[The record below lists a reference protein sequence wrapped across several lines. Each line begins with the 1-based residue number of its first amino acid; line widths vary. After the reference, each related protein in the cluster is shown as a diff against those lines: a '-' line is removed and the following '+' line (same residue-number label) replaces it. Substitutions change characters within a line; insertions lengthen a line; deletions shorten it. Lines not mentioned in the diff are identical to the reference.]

1 LRWLSGSV
9 FGLPDAHKLS
19 PLQIGRIFRGGERL
33 SWMSKAEHDKDS
45 LEIAVKKL
53 EGWQVRSVVVEPAL
67 PVLASPSW
75 RGVDGAPWRAYDRH
89 SGESIFIKA
98 MHPEASLYIDLPSA
112 MDAAIKAGNLGVG
125 PKVIKADEQAG
136 LLFMEDLRD
145 GWRVAGLEIFRSQ
158 EMTDKFLEAR
168 KRFQSVAPL
177 SRTVSVFEEIDR
189 FFADLKALA
198 APFPVEVEWMYDNVS
213 LAAQAMR
220 PKIAAPAPIHGD
232 GNISNL
238 MINLDGDVRIVD
250 WDRATN
256 ADPLEDVGSVMA
268 EAYAFDAEA
277 RSTFTRYMGGF
288 EQRSFDRA
296 RLYGVADDFRWGLI
310 GLLLATFSP
319 RKTHEFFKFA
329 AWRFLRCRMAIRE
342 PRFAERLRSV

>member
-1 LRWLSGSV
+1 MTEV
-9 FGLPDAHKLS
+9 
-19 PLQIGRIFRGGERL
+19 
-33 SWMSKAEHDKDS
+33 EHDKDS
-45 LEIAVKKL
+45 LEMAVKNL
-53 EGWQVRSVVVEPAL
+53 EGWQARSIVVEPAL

-75 RGVDGAPWRAYDRH
+75 RGIDGAPWRAYDRC

-98 MHPEASLYIDLPSA
+98 MHPEAALYIDVPSA
-112 MDAAIKAGNLGVG
+112 MDSAIKAGGMGIG
-125 PKVIKADEQAG
+125 PKVIKADLRAG

-158 EMTDKFLEAR
+158 EMTDKFLDAR

-177 SRTVSVFEEIDR
+177 SRTVSVFEEVER
-189 FFADLKALA
+189 LFADLKAVGAKLSA
-198 APFPVEVEWMYDNVS
+198 EVEWMSDNVN
-213 LAAQAMR
+213 LAAEAMR
-220 PKIAAPAPIHGD
+220 PGAAAPVPIHGD

-238 MINLDGDVRIVD
+238 MIDLDGDVRIVD

-268 EAYAFDAEA
+268 EAYAFDPEA
-277 RSTFTRYMGGF
+277 RSAFTRYMGGF
-288 EQRSFDRA
+288 DQRAFDRA

-310 GLLLATFSP
+310 GLLLATCSP

-329 AWRFLRCRMAIRE
+329 AWRFLRCRMAIRD